1 MKIVRLIVNAICQI
15 ANFSNN
21 YVDVDDIKI
30 EEKMGNISETELI
43 NGIVIDKTIDNSSMP
58 HIVENARVL
67 LLDIDI
73 ENEQTK
79 ADAQISISVPNDLGR
94 FLEYGTNNTLQK
106 IQYVADSGANVVFFH
121 EEVSVHWRNYFAK
134 KSIMTVRRV
143 KENDCYGSR
152 KRRVL
157 DSEISTG

>member
-94 FLEYGTNNTLQK
+94 FLEYGTNEYTSK
-106 IQYVADSGANVVFFH
+106 DSKRGRLRSECYFF
-121 EEVSVHWRNYFAK
+121 
-134 KSIMTVRRV
+134 TRR
-143 KENDCYGSR
+143 YQ
-152 KRRVL
+152 
-157 DSEISTG
+157 STGPELLCKEKHNDSAKSQGK